1 MRPHYS
7 TEFYPLALGTITV
20 AALGYITLGSKTF
33 IRIEIAN
40 RTWHCFAALRLNTDR
55 IECTHMPNF
64 IYHFMIIQFSLKGK
78 LPFFSFGLHTM
89 HLLHTKPTQYE
100 LQCAGSLFQ
109 RSLYKRD
116 KENMPSIL
124 VSVWAGEVRY
134 NNYIILYSNW
144 CTLY

>member
-78 LPFFSFGLHTM
+78 LPFFSFGPQVACSQSKGLCIKG
-89 HLLHTKPTQYE
+89 TKKTCP
-100 LQCAGSLFQ
+100 LF
-109 RSLYKRD
+109 
-116 KENMPSIL
+116 
-124 VSVWAGEVRY
+124 
-134 NNYIILYSNW
+134 
-144 CTLY
+144 